1 MLGDEPP
8 DEDSLHSTF
17 ATFDPGCMVSEL
29 RSLSILTCVG
39 RPRGGCG
46 GCRTSRRAPPQ
57 FWQAEARRRRDGMS
71 AAKGLN

>member
-39 RPRGGCG
+39 RPRGLPTGLPDV
-46 GCRTSRRAPPQ
+46 A
-57 FWQAEARRRRDGMS
+57 AARRHNFGKPKRVEGVT
-71 AAKGLN
+71 G

>member
-39 RPRGGCG
+39 RPRGLRSG
-46 GCRTSRRAPPQ
+46 GCRTSR
-57 FWQAEARRRRDGMS
+57 ARRHNFGKPKRVEGDGMI
-71 AAKGLN
+71 AAKG

>member
-29 RSLSILTCVG
+29 RSLSILTCVTTKVAFWLPG
-39 RPRGGCG
+39 DEEVVGGAA
-46 GCRTSRRAPPQ
+46 TILASR
-57 FWQAEARRRRDGMS
+57 S
-71 AAKGLN
+71 ASKPAG